1 MRVLKVWFAHVVP
14 LSYSSYQFSQFV
26 HCFNFSLHF
35 FFKSEY
41 INLIAWSSG
50 DELPHFIMIWF
61 YPQVLYIYI
70 FELSA
75 TEADVN
81 KRLLMQTTS
90 SSDFLF
96 TRDVLIELCTRL
108 NGIAGPH
115 STI

>member
-1 MRVLKVWFAHVVP
+1 MELRRRTTPFYYDLVLSTG
-14 LSYSSYQFSQFV
+14 L
-26 HCFNFSLHF
+26 
-35 FFKSEY
+35 
-41 INLIAWSSG
+41 
-50 DELPHFIMIWF
+50 
-61 YPQVLYIYI
+61 IYI

>member
-1 MRVLKVWFAHVVP
+1 MELRRRTTPFYYDLVLSTGF
-14 LSYSSYQFSQFV
+14 
-26 HCFNFSLHF
+26 
-35 FFKSEY
+35 
-41 INLIAWSSG
+41 
-50 DELPHFIMIWF
+50 
-61 YPQVLYIYI
+61 IYI